1 MNPSCNASTVDS
13 FSSPSGTVKSTV
25 LNLGNVPRRSQ
36 LLKQIEA
43 ANRWGVM
50 LAVVQF
56 LAVVLLAILIDW
68 NQAVTEPWVTTV
80 AIGAV
85 VGPFAMELL
94 RFWVVKKKRIEDL
107 KEQTRFG
114 EFDKYRLAKL
124 YKATLDRLR
133 LPNDRLPV
141 YIVADKSM
149 NAAMM
154 HVGMGRIFRALN
166 GIYLNRQV
174 LHKLT
179 ADEIQDIMGHELG
192 HYYRHYLLSDR
203 YRLLTL
209 VLGSM
214 LGMFVAQLLGME
226 GFFSMIAL
234 LVCSQ
239 GFWWLAAWQR
249 ARHSMAI
256 EFLCDDFG
264 AQVSGI
270 ATSVAG
276 LMKLGAEMEVLTAI
290 QQQAI
295 LSASS
300 GKLDAHEVVEAI
312 FTAIPY
318 GHATPEEIQKA
329 VAKQIEKRSE
339 QGATVGGFLR
349 YMWQS
354 DVDAEA
360 GAELEKAM
368 RKLKA
373 LESVPRLPWESL
385 LRNPKEIQFDE
396 QSISALVAMIESHP
410 EAELFHTP
418 EALGESDGQH
428 PPLKLRVL
436 YLWHNRHEIEAV
448 AAGAAA

>member
-1 MNPSCNASTVDS
+1 MPPYNDSIGDLIGGSALRTPNAAP
-13 FSSPSGTVKSTV
+13 F
-25 LNLGNVPRRSQ
+25 NVPRRQQ
-36 LLKQIEA
+36 LLQQIET

-50 LAVVQF
+50 LAVAQF
-56 LAVVLLAILIDW
+56 LAVIVLAILIDW
-68 NQAVTEPWVTTV
+68 NRAIAEPWVTTV

-94 RFWVVKKKRIEDL
+94 RFWVVKKKRIEEL

-114 EFDKYRLAKL
+114 DFDKHKLAKL
-124 YKATLDRLR
+124 YQDTLRRLR
-133 LPNDRLPV
+133 LPDDRLPV
-141 YIVADKSM
+141 YVVADKSM

-154 HVGMGRIFRALN
+154 HVGMGRLFRALN

-174 LHKLT
+174 LHKLS

-214 LGMFVAQLLGME
+214 LGMLVAQSLGME

-239 GFWWLAAWQR
+239 AFWWVAAWQR

-256 EFLCDDFG
+256 EFLCDDLG
-264 AQVSGI
+264 AQVNGI
-270 ATSVAG
+270 STSVAG

-295 LSASS
+295 LSSS
-300 GKLDAHEVVEAI
+300 QGKLDAHEVVEAI
-312 FTAIPY
+312 FAAIPY

-329 VAKQIEKRSE
+329 VAKQIEKRSQ
-339 QGATVGGFLR
+339 QGATIGGFLR

-360 GAELEKAM
+360 GAELEKTM

-373 LESVPRLPWESL
+373 LQRVPRLDWEAL
-385 LRNPKEIQFDE
+385 LDDTNEIRFSERNLP
-396 QSISALVAMIESHP
+396 ALVAMIESQP

-418 EALGESDGQH
+418 EALGETDGQH

-436 YLWHNRHEIEAV
+436 YLWHNRHEIAR
-448 AAGAAA
+448 AAAPG